1 MNMNAFR
8 HSFDLF
14 AGYATPVF
22 VDLIGCQLSGT
33 SPFYNT
39 EAGSGVRDRGYSLT
53 HAFIVNF
60 SINKNWSIMM
70 IARVTNGF
78 TDPITSAYEREWGF
92 DRVQFIATWRI
103 K

>member
-8 HSFDLF
+8 HSFDF
-14 AGYATPVF
+14 FVGYAMPIFVDMAGY
-22 VDLIGCQLSGT
+22 QLSGT
-33 SPFYNT
+33 LPFYNT

-60 SINKNWSIMM
+60 RINKNWSIMT

-78 TDPITSAYEREWGF
+78 TDPVTSSYEREWAF
-92 DRVQFIATWRI
+92 DRVQFIAAWRI